1 VIIEGNNRTV
11 VIMVAAIVASVAN
24 CEGKHQN
31 W

>member
-1 VIIEGNNRTV
+1 MEGNNRTV

-24 CEGKHQN
+24 CGGKHQN